1 MPSGNPIRLA
11 DSASLIFYVS
21 GLLAAV
27 AAFAYLRRRWAA
39 RPKARVTD
47 DVVRQIEK
55 RGRVEVDEPL
65 DMEEIEAEERRFW
78 EEETWDESEEW

>member
-1 MPSGNPIRLA
+1 
-11 DSASLIFYVS
+11 LIVYFL
-21 GLLAAV
+21 GLIAVV

-47 DVVRQIEK
+47 DVIRQIES
-55 RGRVEVDEPL
+55 RGEVEMEESL

-78 EEETWDESEEW
+78 DEETWDESEEC